1 MTVYFSENQQSL
13 FLFSRYMERK
23 LKRLD
28 RSEEQM
34 TELQEKKGIAL

>member
-1 MTVYFSENQQSL
+1 MTVHYSENQQSL

-34 TELQEKKGIAL
+34 TELQEKKGVAL